1 MLASGHDSR
10 GRGAIIP
17 VDASRR
23 VSRGGHTCRTW
34 CRVSVGP
41 SMQVRGAWKSKAAK
55 SRHETGGSLARSSP
69 RQACRRRPP
78 HFTTKSDGIWKI
90 PCRLQ
95 INGGD
100 DMATQLLA
108 FRPRRMLCMAAIIGA
123 LFVLAGYRT
132 QDCAEVPG
140 PSKAIYRSKVFVDPQ
155 NQTGTVG
162 ERATAVGERA
172 TGQALRAE
180 PLYSQ
185 GFYLPTQGSLSQ
197 VWTLP

>member
-1 MLASGHDSR
+1 
-10 GRGAIIP
+10 
-17 VDASRR
+17 
-23 VSRGGHTCRTW
+23 
-34 CRVSVGP
+34 
-41 SMQVRGAWKSKAAK
+41 
-55 SRHETGGSLARSSP
+55 
-69 RQACRRRPP
+69 
-78 HFTTKSDGIWKI
+78 
-90 PCRLQ
+90 
-95 INGGD
+95 
-100 DMATQLLA
+100 MATQLLA